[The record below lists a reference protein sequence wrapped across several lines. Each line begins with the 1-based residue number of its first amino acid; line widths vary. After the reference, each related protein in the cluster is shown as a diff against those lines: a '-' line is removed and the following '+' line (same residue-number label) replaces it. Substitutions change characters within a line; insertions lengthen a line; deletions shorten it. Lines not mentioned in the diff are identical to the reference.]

1 MKNFMMITI
10 ISIIAGCAVYEP
22 LPGLCYTDKTGTYL
36 CPTDP
41 TNEPPIAR
49 KPKCIDYG
57 MIEYCEGLTQND
69 MECQCVHHNDMTN
82 VTDFLWR

>member
-10 ISIIAGCAVYEP
+10 ISIIVGCAVYEP

-36 CPTDP
+36 CPEKSNPIPKKP
-41 TNEPPIAR
+41 T
-49 KPKCIDYG
+49 CIDYG
-57 MIEYCEGLTQND
+57 MIEYCEGLHSND
-69 MECQCVHHNDMTN
+69 LECQCVHHNDMKD